1 MVAATIK
8 TAAIPQNL
16 LCDSKTQH
24 EKNMNW
30 NKATQQQKLKYQQ
43 PIMLTMQYDHSK
55 RTVDYIIVIPD
66 LEISGSGPHSNLQ
79 LTAGYLDPLFC

>member
-1 MVAATIK
+1 
-8 TAAIPQNL
+8 
-16 LCDSKTQH
+16 
-24 EKNMNW
+24 MNW

-66 LEISGSGPHSNLQ
+66 LEKVEVVRTNLQ